1 MPFARGARSL
11 SFGLSFIFE
20 ILVSQSLKI
29 KEMRRLV
36 KSEIIV
42 PLCFAELGEQ
52 TYQRLMTECAV
63 TDVIGRHA
71 IMMRDM
77 HALHEWNEDLPLG
90 EYIHMFSVPII
101 FRHKIPKAYWNFFF
115 HRRPAE
121 T

>member
-1 MPFARGARSL
+1 
-11 SFGLSFIFE
+11 
-20 ILVSQSLKI
+20 
-29 KEMRRLV
+29 MRRLV